1 MALRV
6 LSMVVVI
13 LLRCRWY
20 CDSDADGTND
30 GRATAEGK
38 DDFDGSK

>member
-20 CDSDADGTND
+20 CDAGGTND
-30 GRATAEGK
+30 GRNTAEGK
-38 DDFDGSK
+38 DDFGGSK